1 MIDLS
6 GEADL
11 LPLAEIVAALR
22 NACGVDFLLVGATA
36 RDVVLRGHGI
46 SPARVTNDVDFAFA
60 VRDWDEFDQTRERLV
75 KSGRFVQ
82 GRDSH
87 RATFKGIP
95 VDLIPF
101 GSIEDPSRRVTWPPD
116 AAVMNV
122 LGFEE
127 ADRTAQRVL
136 LPDGVQIR
144 VPEVSCLL
152 VMKLAAWGDR
162 KRDKD
167 ATDIQLLASLYGD
180 ISQER
185 LFGEEMPTYA
195 ELGFDMAL
203 TGARLLGRDARRA
216 LEGPKSRESVYALEA
231 ILEPEVDLNGQL
243 RLATRMSS
251 MSFNVD
257 PSRRLLAEILGGLRQ
272 AQALE

>member
-11 LPLAEIVAALR
+11 RPLSEVAVALR
-22 NACGVDFLLVGATA
+22 EVGGVDFLLVGATA

-60 VRDWDEFDQTRERLV
+60 VRDWDEFGRTRERLL
-75 KSGRFVQ
+75 R
-82 GRDSH
+82 SH
-87 RATFKGIP
+87 RFAEDRDPQRVLFSGIP

-101 GSIEDPSRRVTWPPD
+101 GSIEDQTRHITWPPD

-127 ADRTAQRVL
+127 ADRTSELVL
-136 LPDGVQIR
+136 LPNRVQIR
-144 VPEVSCLL
+144 VPEVAALL

-167 ATDIQLLASLYGD
+167 ATDIQLLASHYGD

-185 LFGEEMPTYA
+185 LFGDEMRTYS
-195 ELGFDMAL
+195 ELGFDMVLA
-203 TGARLLGRDARRA
+203 GGRLLGRDARRLVVNEYSA
-216 LEGPKSRESVYALEA
+216 AVLADRCHHRDGTVRSR
-231 ILEPEVDLNGQL
+231 G
-243 RLATRMSS
+243 
-251 MSFNVD
+251 
-257 PSRRLLAEILGGLRQ
+257 
-272 AQALE
+272 

>member
-11 LPLAEIVAALR
+11 RPLAEIVAALR
-22 NACGVDFLLVGATA
+22 DACGVDFLLVGATA

-46 SPARVTNDVDFAFA
+46 SPARLTNDVDFAFA
-60 VRDWDEFDQTRERLV
+60 VRDWEEFDQTRARLV
-75 KSGRFVQ
+75 ESGRFVQ

-87 RATFKGIP
+87 RITFKGIP

-101 GSIEDPSRRVTWPPD
+101 GSIEDSSRHVTWPPD

-122 LGFEE
+122 MGFEE
-127 ADRTAQRVL
+127 ADRTTQGVL
-136 LPDGVQIR
+136 LPDGAQIR
-144 VPEVSCLL
+144 VPEVACLL

-162 KRDKD
+162 KQDKD
-167 ATDIQLLASLYGD
+167 ATDIQLLAWHYGD

-185 LFGEEMPTYA
+185 LFGKEMATYS

-203 TGARLLGRDARRA
+203 AGARLLGRDARRA
-216 LEGPKSRESVYALEA
+216 LEGPKSRESAQALES
-231 ILEPEVDLNGQL
+231 ILEPEVDLDGQL
-243 RLATRMSS
+243 RLATKMSS
-251 MSFNVD
+251 NID
-257 PSRRLLAEILGGLRQ
+257 QSRRLLAEILSGLRQ
-272 AQALE
+272 AQALG